1 MHGKNKQSNL
11 IFLLEKCFIIYHFVV
26 ILQSHSCI
34 KIEKVIF
41 KTLKDRD
48 MKKIEA
54 IIRKSR
60 FEDVKQA
67 LLAADIEWFSYY
79 DVRGVGKAR
88 QGRIYRG
95 IVYDTSSIERILVSL
110 VVRDKN
116 VERAVSAILK
126 AAQTGEI
133 GDGRIFIIP
142 IEDAVRIRTGERG
155 DIALYNAEQE
165 K

>member
-1 MHGKNKQSNL
+1 
-11 IFLLEKCFIIYHFVV
+11 
-26 ILQSHSCI
+26 
-34 KIEKVIF
+34 
-41 KTLKDRD
+41 

-54 IIRKSR
+54 IIRRTK
-60 FEDVKQA
+60 FDDVKDA

-79 DVRGVGKAR
+79 EVRGVGKMREA
-88 QGRIYRG
+88 RIYRG
-95 IVYDTSSIERILVSL
+95 VAYDTSSIERMLLSI

-116 VERAVSAILK
+116 LEKTVQAVTK
-126 AAQTGEI
+126 AAYTGEI

-142 IEDAVRIRTGERG
+142 VEDSIRIRTGERG

>member
-1 MHGKNKQSNL
+1 
-11 IFLLEKCFIIYHFVV
+11 
-26 ILQSHSCI
+26 
-34 KIEKVIF
+34 
-41 KTLKDRD
+41 

-67 LLAADIEWFSYY
+67 LLAADIEWCSYY

-116 VERAVSAILK
+116 VERAMNAILN

-133 GDGRIFIIP
+133 GDGRIFVIP

>member
-1 MHGKNKQSNL
+1 
-11 IFLLEKCFIIYHFVV
+11 
-26 ILQSHSCI
+26 
-34 KIEKVIF
+34 
-41 KTLKDRD
+41 

-79 DVRGVGKAR
+79 DVRGIGKMR

-95 IVYDTSSIERILVSL
+95 VAYDTSSIERTLVSL
-110 VVRDKN
+110 VVREKN
-116 VERAVSAILK
+116 VERAIQAILG

-133 GDGRIFIIP
+133 GDGRIFVIP
-142 IEDAVRIRTGERG
+142 VADAVRIRTGERG

-165 K
+165 Q